1 MKKTLL
7 ALAVM
12 AATSSV
18 AANEIYSTDTS
29 KLSLTGEI
37 DAYLITDDVDDLAGG
52 NKTTDLDVEMWAK
65 IQVDAEHKINDT
77 LTAFASFEIETDNQ
91 GESETGFDDVF
102 IGVKTDVWGVAIGEV
117 GDFADSMDAIQKDDI
132 TNEGNYMGSTDGHHT
147 EGNGNGF
154 VVKVEVLDGLV
165 LVADVH
171 TDEDEDVDNTYGVSA
186 NYAFSNYSIGA
197 SFVTGDAGVEDDND
211 DFDYATDYSVYGL
224 SVSAEFGDLFLAAT
238 YAEFEGS
245 QVLAYWDTANLSGST
260 VGVAA
265 SYRINKTLLYTTYA
279 FADID
284 ESAYEGGTT
293 DVDEDISNL
302 VVGASYDLLDN
313 ILLFAEYQVADVDF
327 DDEGDLDAYTF
338 IAGVYYTF

>member
-7 ALAVM
+7 ALAVI
-12 AATSSV
+12 AASSSV
-18 AANEIYSTDTS
+18 AANEIYSTDTT
-29 KLSLTGEI
+29 KLSFGGEI
-37 DAYLITDDVDDLAGG
+37 DAYVTVDEIDDVKHDA
-52 NKTTDLDVEMWAK
+52 DVEMWAK
-65 IQVDAEHKINDT
+65 IQVDAEHKITDS
-77 LTAFASFEIETDNQ
+77 LTAFASFEIETETT
-91 GESETGFDDVF
+91 GESEAGFDDVF
-102 IGVKTDVWGVAIGEV
+102 IGIKTDVWGVAIGEV

-147 EGNGNGF
+147 ESRGNGF
-154 VVKVEVLDGLV
+154 VVKAEVIDGLV

-171 TDEDEDVDNTYGVSA
+171 TEEGEDVDNTYGVSA
-186 NYAFSNYSIGA
+186 DYTFSNYSIGA
-197 SFVTGDAGVEDDND
+197 SFVMGDAYYTSDEDDVVD
-211 DFDYATDYSVYGL
+211 PDYHVADYSVYGL

-245 QVLAYWDTANLSGST
+245 TYLAYWDTPPVSGST

-284 ESAYEGGTT
+284 EAAFEGKTY
-293 DVDEDISNL
+293 DADMDISNL
-302 VVGASYDLLDN
+302 VVGVSYDLLDN

-327 DDEGDLDAYTF
+327 DDNDDIDAYT
-338 IAGVYYTF
+338 AMLGVYYTF